1 MSDKIDTRNH
11 PAVKAL
17 IAHQERLGDTDGA
30 FARRYLRVS
39 AASWSLLKSG
49 TYGAKDPSSMLE
61 RCEAALCILN
71 DQAEKAGGND
81 GRGAI
86 IDLPHIKAAVAA
98 VRGCFSEDQNRLVVY
113 LSPSGGGKTTLARKL
128 SDTYPGAAV
137 TIEATESWRNSY
149 FNSLEAVA
157 EALGLKKVNQTRGLE
172 CSVIEH
178 LRATTRVIVVDEAHY
193 CGVEA
198 LNMLKMLLNKT
209 GARIVVC
216 AIPELWQRMEKSAYQ
231 EVLQLRRRTAAK
243 IIVIEVSRADARAF
257 LNARIPDFSSIG
269 TAEKDAIALVVTAA
283 NRFGLF
289 DTLQRICSEVRIE
302 SEGLPITLD
311 LIKAAIS
318 RVEALRS

>member
-71 DQAEKAGGND
+71 DQAEKAGAES

-137 TIEATESWRNSY
+137 IVEATETWRSSY
-149 FNSLEAVA
+149 FNALASVG
-157 EALGLKKVNQTRGLE
+157 EALGLEKLGHPRALE
-172 CSVIEH
+172 AVIIEH
-178 LRATTRVIVVDEAHY
+178 LSRSSRVIIIDEGHY
-193 CGVEA
+193 CGPQS
-198 LNMLKMLLNKT
+198 LNMLKAILNKT
-209 GARIVVC
+209 SARVVLC
-216 AIPELWQRMEKSAYQ
+216 AIPQLWSRMEESAYE

-243 IIVIEVSRADARAF
+243 IIVPEVSRADARAF
-257 LNARIPDFSSIG
+257 MNARIPDFASIG
-269 TAEKDAIALVVTAA
+269 AHEKDAIALVVTAA